1 MKFTLSQLNF
11 LLLFVIKTFNLVR
24 LLVLPN
30 LWCSLGMSASLIYCP
45 HSVYEGWRVSARQG
59 CQGRWLNI
67 RAQFYSQP
75 LQIPTSANKF
85 AILLNW
91 VLHTITT
98 NSNYSV
104 ARYGYRPIPSEID
117 TAELGILREALVSMG
132 NDVHLIDKWYRKDHN
147 KVWSCLKIDKY
158 WLDYCIDP
166 IHNYAIATNLD
177 LYYVCIQYPEN
188 TPAISWHNQASLSK
202 IIPDQPQMECY

>member
-1 MKFTLSQLNF
+1 M
-11 LLLFVIKTFNLVR
+11 KTFNLVR
-24 LLVLPN
+24 LLLLPI
-30 LWCSLGMSASLIYCP
+30 LWGSLGMFASLIYCP

-59 CQGRWLNI
+59 CQGHLLNI

-98 NSNYSV
+98 KYSV
-104 ARYGYRPIPSEID
+104 TRYGYRPIPSEID

-132 NDVHLIDKWYRKDHN
+132 NDVHLIDKWYRKDNN
-147 KVWSCLKIDKY
+147 KVLLRPK
-158 WLDYCIDP
+158 
-166 IHNYAIATNLD
+166 NR
-177 LYYVCIQYPEN
+177 
-188 TPAISWHNQASLSK
+188 
-202 IIPDQPQMECY
+202 